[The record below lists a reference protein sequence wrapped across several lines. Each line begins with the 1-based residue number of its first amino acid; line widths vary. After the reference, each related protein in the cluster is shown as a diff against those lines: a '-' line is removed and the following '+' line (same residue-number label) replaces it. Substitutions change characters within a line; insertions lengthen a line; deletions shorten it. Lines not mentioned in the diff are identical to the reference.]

1 MNGIMDKL
9 TPEQRRKSM
18 QSNKSIGTKIEVALG
33 KAMFAKG
40 LRYRKNNKKVFGTP
54 DFTFKKY
61 KIAIF
66 ADGDFWHGKDW
77 ETRKKKLGN
86 NAGYWFNK
94 IETNLERDFK
104 VNKKLKEDGWLVLR
118 FWESDIK
125 KNLDEIVNFVFQV
138 YEERKKQATE
148 IKILNKGKTVE
159 KYLENKQSSS
169 PHLKEKAIT
178 YTKDLLKYKYPEDD
192 FSSQVAEEML
202 RYGVGK
208 NKSN

>member
-1 MNGIMDKL
+1 MGIMDKL
-9 TPEQRRKSM
+9 TPEQRRKCM
-18 QSNKSIGTKIEVALG
+18 QSNKSTGTKIEVAFG

-61 KIAIF
+61 KVAIF

-77 ETRKKKLGN
+77 ETRKKKLGT

-104 VNKKLKEDGWLVLR
+104 VNRKLKEDGWLVLR
-118 FWESDIK
+118 FWESDLK
-125 KNLDEIVNFVFQV
+125 NNLDEIVNFVFKV

-148 IKILNKGKTVE
+148 IKILNKGKIVE

-169 PHLKEKAIT
+169 LHLKEKAVS

-208 NKSN
+208 NKSK